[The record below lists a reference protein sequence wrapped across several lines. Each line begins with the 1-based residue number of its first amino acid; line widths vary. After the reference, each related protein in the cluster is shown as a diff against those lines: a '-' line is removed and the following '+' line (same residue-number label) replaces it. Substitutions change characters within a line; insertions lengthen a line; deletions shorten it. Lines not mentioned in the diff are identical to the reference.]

1 MTQKEKLNKAVK
13 TLTEI
18 KEGVAKMEKYF
29 EEHNII
35 IFQGFTAIIAAKCSK
50 TIKEIQGK

>member
-1 MTQKEKLNKAVK
+1 MTQKEKLNKAIK

-18 KEGVAKMEKYF
+18 KEDIVKMEKYF
-29 EEHNII
+29 EEHNITA
-35 IFQGFTAIIAAKCSK
+35 FQGFTTVIIAKCSK